1 MATIKQVIPLDSSS
15 LSGVN
20 FTPTEAGWLGGLK
33 ISAVGTVYASACV
46 TANASKNIT
55 GLNNLTANGTNGV
68 ITAKSFTDSTATLTG
83 GTLSGVTL
91 ASGTKLTAADLDS
104 SVSGTAILTTLTST
118 ANRLASAT
126 AIVTYVGN
134 AISTISYN
142 NMTLTGQTIISNSVK
157 FNTISSGTATNVDWS
172 LHNRA
177 QRTYTTTGTKN
188 ITFTSPGGPSNLIL
202 ELVYQNTVTGVTLP
216 SIRWLDGT
224 TPTLDG
230 VNGDFKIITLYYNGS
245 VYYGSAGAFG

>member
-20 FTPTEAGWLGGLK
+20 FTSTEAGWLGGLK
-33 ISAVGTVYASACV
+33 ISTVGTVYASACV

-55 GLNNLTANGTNGV
+55 GLNNLTANGTTGV

-91 ASGTKLTAADLDS
+91 ASGTTLTAADLDS

-134 AISTISYN
+134 AISAISYN
-142 NMTLTGQTIISNSVK
+142 NMTLAGVTTFNNAVR
-157 FNTISSGTATNVDWS
+157 FNTISSGTGNTVAWAGY
-172 LHNRA
+172 NRA
-177 QRTYTTTGTKN
+177 QRTLSVNTTYS
-188 ITFTSPGGPSNLIL
+188 FTSAPTGPTNLIL
-202 ELVYQNTVTGVTLP
+202 ELVYTGTVTGVTLP
-216 SIRWLDGT
+216 SIRWLDGN